1 MPDPR
6 FFGFEAV
13 SRAVGL
19 PVEDE
24 SEGTDEEGS

>member
-13 SRAVGL
+13 SRAAGL
-19 PVEDE
+19 PVPDEDD
-24 SEGTDEEGS
+24 EGVDCD